1 VSGLA
6 QYYPQ
11 FFTATVYEWKHL
23 LKPHKYKQI
32 ITSSLQFLTEQN
44 RVKLFCFAIMNN
56 HLHLIWQIQAL
67 YKREDVQRDFLKY
80 TAQKIIDD
88 LKTNHPEVLKHFEVA
103 EKDRKY
109 RIWQRDSL
117 STDLFTHAVF
127 MQKLEY
133 IHYNP
138 VKAGLC
144 NVPEDY
150 AYSSASFYELNKT
163 EYGFLSHYNE

>member
-1 VSGLA
+1 MPELA
-6 QYYPQ
+6 QYHPQ
-11 FFTATVYEWKHL
+11 FFTATVYQWKHL
-23 LKPHKYKQI
+23 LKPAKYKDTI
-32 ITSSLQFLTEQN
+32 VNSLRFLSEQA
-44 RVKLFCFAIMNN
+44 RAKIFSFVIMNN
-56 HLHLIWQIQAL
+56 HLHLVWQIQPPH
-67 YKREDVQRDFLKY
+67 KREEVQRDFLKY
-80 TAQKIIDD
+80 TAQRIIDD
-88 LKTNHPEVLKHFEVA
+88 LKINHPEVLKHFEVE

-144 NVPEDY
+144 MLPEEY
-150 AYSSASFYELNKT
+150 YYSSASFYEHNRT
-163 EYGFLSHYNE
+163 VYSFLSHYAE